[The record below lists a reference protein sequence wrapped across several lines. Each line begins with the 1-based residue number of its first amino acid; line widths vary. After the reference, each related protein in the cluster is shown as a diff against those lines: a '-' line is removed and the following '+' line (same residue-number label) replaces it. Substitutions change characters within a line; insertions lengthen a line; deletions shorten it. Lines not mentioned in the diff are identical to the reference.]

1 MCILSFQK
9 LFFKKHIK
17 VRAICH
23 CLFQF
28 LICFEFQVVA
38 YDHYLP
44 KVNCFMHII
53 LPVLAYFTLYCR
65 VLCVCFTF
73 D

>member
-9 LFFKKHIK
+9 LFVKEHIK
-17 VRAICH
+17 VRVICH

-38 YDHYLP
+38 YDHYLS
-44 KVNCFMHII
+44 KVNCFFMHII
-53 LPVLAYFTLYCR
+53 LPVL
-65 VLCVCFTF
+65 VSFTF